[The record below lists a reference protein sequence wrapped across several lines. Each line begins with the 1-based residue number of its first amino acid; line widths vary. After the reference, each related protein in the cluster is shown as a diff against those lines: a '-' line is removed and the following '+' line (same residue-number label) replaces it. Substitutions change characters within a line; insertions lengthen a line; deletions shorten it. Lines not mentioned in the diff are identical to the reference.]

1 MAEKTINIGL
11 GNIQSDSYFE
21 KVYTEYFDRL
31 FAYALVITKS
41 ESTAKDVVSDVFYG
55 LWNSKKDLYTVK
67 ELKSY
72 LYTSVKHQ
80 AIRAISKDFSKY
92 HSDKYNLTIATI
104 DGLDPEELLLGKE
117 LSEFVDKAV
126 NKLPPQCGLVYRMV
140 REDNLSYQEVAKELG
155 ISLDTVKHHLKT
167 AIKKLKLELE
177 NHFME
182 SKVVKWVSGS
192 KGNS

>member
-1 MAEKTINIGL
+1 MADKTINIGL
-11 GNIQSDSYFE
+11 GSLRSDSYFE

-80 AIRAISKDFSKY
+80 AIRAISKDFSRY

-117 LSEFVDKAV
+117 LTEFIDKAV
-126 NKLPPQCGLVYRMV
+126 NKLPPQCGLVYRMI
-140 REDNLSYQEVAKELG
+140 REDNLSYHDVARELG
-155 ISLDTVKHHLKT
+155 ISHDTVKHHLKT
-167 AIKKLKLELE
+167 AIKKLKGELE
-177 NHFME
+177 NHFRE
-182 SKVVKWVSGS
+182 SKVVKWASGDQE
-192 KGNS
+192 

>member
-117 LSEFVDKAV
+117 LTEFIDKAV
-126 NKLPPQCGLVYRMV
+126 NKLPPQCGLVYRMI
-140 REDNLSYQEVAKELG
+140 REDNLSYIEVAKELG
-155 ISLDTVKHHLKT
+155 ISHDTVKHHLKT
-167 AIKKLKLELE
+167 ALKKLKMELE
-177 NHFME
+177 HHFME
-182 SKVVKWVSGS
+182 SKVVKWVSN
-192 KGNS
+192 GND